1 MEEHATLVDRAA
13 EQVRRSKTEGRALAF
28 RKSSVSHFVP
38 DPYRKDRRPRVDLT
52 ALDRLLAI
60 DVAARTATAEPGLTF
75 AALARATLEHGLLP
89 TVVPELETITVGGA
103 IAGCSLESMSY
114 RHGGFH
120 DSCLEYEVLTGRG
133 EVLTLSR
140 DHEPELFEMVHGSYG
155 TLARLTKATF
165 RLVPAKAFVH
175 LTYRTH
181 TTFPAFLADLRER
194 CAVGDYDFVDGIVH
208 APDKLVLCLGRL
220 VDQAPKLSSYR
231 GTGIFYKST
240 ARLAED
246 WLTTWDYCFRY
257 DREAHWM
264 TATVPPLQ
272 WRPIRATI
280 GRPFLGST
288 NLLKWSERLAP
299 ILRLKRR
306 PDVVVDVFLPAR
318 RFEEFFHW
326 YVKDY
331 DFWPLWIVPYRVTEI
346 YPWISDERA
355 ARMADTL
362 LIDAAV
368 YGKRNDDPRVDAS
381 EVLEKKVFELDG
393 IKTLISRNHYDEAT
407 FWQIY
412 SKPRYQAAK
421 ARLDP
426 DGRFG
431 DLYEKFKPQ
440 PIE

>member
-1 MEEHATLVDRAA
+1 MKSHET
-13 EQVRRSKTEGRALAF
+13 QVAQAALAVRQAQGRRTHLGF
-28 RKSSVSHFVP
+28 SKSSVSHFVP
-38 DPYRKDRRPRVDLT
+38 DPYRRDTRTRIDLT
-52 ALDRLLAI
+52 TLDRLLAI
-60 DVAARTATAEPGLTF
+60 DPQARTAVAEPGLTF
-75 AALARATLEHGLLP
+75 AALVRETLKHGLMP

-114 RHGGFH
+114 RYGGFH
-120 DSCLEYEVLTGRG
+120 DACLEYEVLTGTG

-140 DHEPELFEMVHGSYG
+140 ESEPELFEMVHGSYG
-155 TLARLTKATF
+155 TLARLTRATF
-165 RLVPAKAFVH
+165 RLIPAKPFVH

-181 TTFPAFLADLRER
+181 TTFPAFMADLRER
-194 CAVGDYDFVDGIVH
+194 CDVGDFDFVDGIVH

-220 VDQAPKLSSYR
+220 VDQAPQVSSYR

-240 ARLAED
+240 ARRTED
-246 WLTTWDYCFRY
+246 WMTTWDYCFRY

-272 WRPIRATI
+272 WKAVRATI

-288 NLLKWSERLAP
+288 NLLRWSERLAP

-318 RFEEFFHW
+318 RFEEFFRW
-326 YVKDY
+326 YVADF
-331 DFWPLWIVPYRVTEI
+331 DFWPLWIVPYRVKSI
-346 YPWISDERA
+346 YPWISDEHG

-368 YGKRNDDPRVDAS
+368 YGKRNGHPTRDAS

-426 DGRFG
+426 HDVFG
-431 DLYEKFKPQ
+431 GLYEKFRPRS
-440 PIE
+440 

>member
-1 MEEHATLVDRAA
+1 MKRHETLVQQAA
-13 EQVRRSKTEGRALAF
+13 HAVRQAQGGRARLGF
-28 RKSSVSHFVP
+28 TKSSVSHFVP
-38 DPYRKDRRPRVDLT
+38 DPYRRDTRARVDLT
-52 ALDRLLAI
+52 SLDRLLSI
-60 DVAARTATAEPGLTF
+60 DPQARTATAEPGLTF
-75 AALARATLEHGLLP
+75 AELVRETLKHGLLP

-103 IAGCSLESMSY
+103 VAGCSLESMSY
-114 RHGGFH
+114 RYGGFH
-120 DSCLEYEVLTGRG
+120 DSCLEYDVLTGTG
-133 EVLTLSR
+133 DVLTLSR
-140 DHEPELFEMVHGSYG
+140 EHEPELFEMVHGSYG

-165 RLVPAKAFVH
+165 RLIPAKGFVH

-181 TTFPAFLADLRER
+181 RTFEAFQADLRER
-194 CAVGDYDFVDGIVH
+194 CDEGDFDFVDGIVH
-208 APDKLVLCLGRL
+208 APDQLVLCLGRM
-220 VDQAPKLSSYR
+220 VDSAPRVSDYR

-272 WRPIRATI
+272 WKPVRATI

-288 NLLKWSERLAP
+288 NLLRWSERLAP

-331 DFWPLWIVPYRVTEI
+331 DFWPLWIVPYRIERP
-346 YPWISDERA
+346 YPWISDAHA
-355 ARMADTL
+355 ARMDDTL
-362 LIDAAV
+362 MIDAAV
-368 YGKRNDDPRVDAS
+368 YGKRNDHPTIDAS

-412 SKPRYQAAK
+412 SKPRYDAAK

-426 DGRFG
+426 HDVFG
-431 DLYEKFKPQ
+431 GLYEKFRPKT
-440 PIE
+440 